1 MCWTPSWAAF
11 GSGEAFEW
19 NMRSNRVMSLNQVNR
34 LNRSSEAPQDLK
46 AFMKR
51 IRRLELRTERR
62 VDELLVGRWHAAF
75 KGRGM
80 EFEEVR
86 PYVEG
91 DDVRLID
98 WNVTARAGKP
108 YIKSMREEREMSVM
122 LLVDASPSMCFGS
135 TNRNKWELVTELA
148 ATVGLSAIRNHDRVG
163 MVAFGAVADARLPSR
178 TGMKHILRIIRE
190 LLVLET
196 HPEPISSSSNGG
208 FMKPAI
214 DAISSRRDG
223 RHVVFLISDF
233 REPNFERSLSVL
245 GRAHDVIPVVVED
258 PIETRL
264 PSGGLVQLRD
274 METGRVRWVDLT
286 TARNR
291 RHVQASIEQHR
302 HYLEG
307 SFARAA
313 TPALWLR
320 SNQDFIEPLRKFLE
334 LRRTAS

>member
-1 MCWTPSWAAF
+1 
-11 GSGEAFEW
+11 
-19 NMRSNRVMSLNQVNR
+19 
-34 LNRSSEAPQDLK
+34 
-46 AFMKR
+46 MKR
-51 IRRLELRTERR
+51 VRRLELRTERK

-122 LLVDASPSMCFGS
+122 LLVDASPSMRFGS
-135 TNRNKWELVTELA
+135 SDRSKWEMVTELA
-148 ATVGLSAIRNHDRVG
+148 ATIGLSAVRNNDRVGLSAC
-163 MVAFGAVADARLPSR
+163 GAEGDMRLPSR

-196 HPEPISSSSNGG
+196 HQDPSSRSVNDG
-208 FMKPAI
+208 FLR
-214 DAISSRRDG
+214 DAMERISSRRDG

-233 REPNFERSLSVL
+233 REQGFEKPLRVL

-258 PIETRL
+258 PIELRL
-264 PSGGLVQLRD
+264 PAGGLVRLKD
-274 METGRVRWVDLT
+274 SETGRMRWIDLT
-286 TARNR
+286 TSRARR
-291 RHVQASIEQHR
+291 QVQDLIEQHR
-302 HYLEG
+302 QYLEVLFTR
-307 SFARAA
+307 SA
-313 TPALWLR
+313 TPAVWL
-320 SNQDFIEPLRKFLE
+320 NTAEDFMDPLRKFLE
-334 LRRTAS
+334 LRRNVS